1 MQTAW
6 PFPPLCGWAL
16 RQRVKV
22 TDAPALVS
30 DTKAYLRSKVKDD
43 AVDPSPVKE
52 PLPDD
57 SETAADDA
65 RTLTVDYDDQGE
77 RYKAWRD
84 VCREARSMAFPI
96 GHMKVLRPRSTSSS
110 TCRRIVVLPSCGY
123 KFGPGSKEHVRA
135 QSHARDE
142 GSHGVT
148 SPLQCWICQCTRLG
162 QRSSQAIKA
171 LMTL

>member
-84 VCREARSMAFPI
+84 VCRECKEYGFPDWPHEGPQTTLHILKHMQKNRGSPKLWLQVWSRFKGAR
-96 GHMKVLRPRSTSSS
+96 
-110 TCRRIVVLPSCGY
+110 
-123 KFGPGSKEHVRA
+123 
-135 QSHARDE
+135 E
-142 GSHGVT
+142 GAES
-148 SPLQCWICQCTRLG
+148 CTR
-162 QRSSQAIKA
+162 
-171 LMTL
+171 